1 MADTSAPG
9 ADGLLDGLSL
19 ARSQC
24 YVTQVNAKPDNT
36 ACVGSC
42 GRGSGHRGAT
52 NVLRA
57 QGIRIAAAGQVRLSS
72 RDSVGRIILRS
83 ATDKAR
89 AVEILLANDIDAN

>member
-1 MADTSAPG
+1 MPNQITLHASAHADLEA
-9 ADGLLDGLSL
+9 
-19 ARSQC
+19 
-24 YVTQVNAKPDNT
+24 VT
-36 ACVGSC
+36 G
-42 GRGSGHRGAT
+42 GAT

-57 QGIRIAAAGQVRLSS
+57 EGIRIAAAGLVRLSS